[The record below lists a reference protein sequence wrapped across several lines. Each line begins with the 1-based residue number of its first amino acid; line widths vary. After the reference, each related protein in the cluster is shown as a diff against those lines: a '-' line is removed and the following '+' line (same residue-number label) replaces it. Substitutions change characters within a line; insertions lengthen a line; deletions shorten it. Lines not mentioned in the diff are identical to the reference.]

1 MAADISME
9 ETVQKISSL
18 TEHTLT
24 ELFSKWKK
32 MYKINDEFQKRS
44 FETFV
49 SHVEEL
55 YEFMLASEESRLTK
69 MSEEVER
76 RLIETIELEKE
87 LGVIISRVN
96 TDLPLQQLI
105 VNLDD
110 AMKEFKEM
118 REAKLQHYETLMHK
132 EMELCSFLGKSTK
145 SQQDH
150 FPKEKDFEDLELYI
164 FEMSQEKVERI
175 EFQSETKARISELMC
190 LLGLEL
196 QTPFEQKLL
205 SNGEPKTLNDDDITK
220 IKELESTMLDKVG
233 LMKNNKEFKIDKLK
247 KLWAKLNI
255 PETVQVEFLEGL
267 GNGLKP
273 TVFEKIEKEF
283 VRCEAIKL
291 ENIKPLILASRE
303 KLEELWDK
311 VKYSEEQRKEFCPYY
326 SPFFNEDVLELLE
339 IQVDKLTTY
348 YEENSFIFELVEKW
362 FQLWERMIHLEE
374 LSKNKNRL
382 FDNRGGQ
389 LLKEEKERKA
399 VENNLPKLYAELEK
413 ALLDYNEKHGS
424 PFLWNG
430 RNLLNSLQ
438 EDWSQRELA
447 LKNKKQNKCGM
458 SPGESLQRSAK
469 KRKLQ
474 YTPNT
479 PSSVKMC
486 KTPSNVKSKSRPV
499 TPISPSDLSSASISS
514 YSVFQEHIESRS
526 RTPGRLGANGNPTV
540 LTATPLGPLHSSP
553 TFTPLKTLR
562 NTPRSR
568 TTPLKVTNSR
578 TASKLAT
585 PVSTSKLATPI
596 STSRLATPAST
607 LKNSSTRK
615 GTPKSTPTPLSK
627 SRFTPARK
635 FNLII

>member
-1 MAADISME
+1 
-9 ETVQKISSL
+9 VQKINSL
-18 TEHTLT
+18 TENTLSD
-24 ELFSKWKK
+24 LFAKWNK
-32 MYKINDEFQKRS
+32 MYKLNDEFQKRS

-55 YEFMLASEESRLTK
+55 YEFMLASEESRLMK
-69 MSEEVER
+69 MTEEVEKK
-76 RLIETIELEKE
+76 LIETTELEKE

-105 VNLDD
+105 VELDN
-110 AMKEFKEM
+110 AMKEFKQL
-118 REAKLQHYETLMHK
+118 REAKLQHFETLIQK
-132 EMELCSFLGKSTK
+132 ELELCSFLGKSAK

-175 EFQSETKARISELMC
+175 EFQYEAKARISELMC
-190 LLGLEL
+190 LLGLEP
-196 QTPFEQKLL
+196 QSEFEQKLL
-205 SNGEPKTLNDDDITK
+205 STDDPETLNDDDITK
-220 IKELESTMLDKVG
+220 IKELERTLLDKVE
-233 LMKNNKEFKIDKLK
+233 LVKNNKEFKIDRLK

-255 PETVQVEFLEGL
+255 PETVQEEFLEGL
-267 GNGLKP
+267 GDGLTP
-273 TVFEKIEKEF
+273 SVFEKIENEF
-283 VRCEAIKL
+283 ARCEAVKL
-291 ENIKPLILASRE
+291 ENIKPLILAAR
-303 KLEELWDK
+303 KNLEELWDK

-348 YEENSFIFELVEKW
+348 YEENSFLFELVEKW
-362 FQLWERMIHLEE
+362 NHLWERMIHLEE

-413 ALLDYNEKHGS
+413 ALLQFNEKYGS

-430 RNLLNSLQ
+430 EQLLTRLQ
-438 EDWSQRELA
+438 EDWSERESA
-447 LKNKKQNKCGM
+447 LKKKKLNKCGM

-486 KTPSNVKSKSRPV
+486 KTPSNVRSKSRPV
-499 TPISPSDLSSASISS
+499 TPISPYDLSSASISS

-526 RTPGRLGANGNPTV
+526 RTPGRLGENGNPVV

-568 TTPLKVTNSR
+568 ITPLKVTNSR
-578 TASKLAT
+578 TTSKIAT
-585 PVSTSKLATPI
+585 PVSATRLATPI
-596 STSRLATPAST
+596 STSRLAKPAST